1 MGYTINVNDGLIGA
15 ITSVLDNLADMHER
29 IQYLVREYDM
39 IPVQAAV
46 VLRRLGY
53 AA

>member
-1 MGYTINVNDGLIGA
+1 MGYTINVNNGLIGA

-29 IQYLVREYDM
+29 IQYLVNEKDM
-39 IPVQAAV
+39 TVVQAAV